1 MSSRPKPEG
10 EHASS
15 PPTSGTVAGSIGDG
29 DRLRVLDHVEG
40 GIAVCHADAF
50 LYANEPLLRMLGYA
64 SLEGLATHKVSA
76 IVGATSYDA
85 WVEATE
91 SGEPHTE
98 SWRRADGAVSRVAA
112 SVSAMNI
119 GDVAVRVVLLRDA
132 SAASLAQAQLQQT
145 ERLAAI
151 GTLAA
156 GVAHQLNNPLAYVLA
171 NINYLAEEIPQFLRN
186 AAPSLDG
193 PQTARLSDLLS
204 AMSDAREGAERVA
217 RIVRD
222 LRTFSRM
229 EDERRELL
237 DVRTLLD
244 SACGLIESELR
255 NRGLLVKTFDLVAP
269 VEANPS
275 RLAQAFL
282 NLLLNAAQ
290 AIPEGDPTH
299 NEVGVRT
306 YTDDDG
312 MVVVEVRDSGVGM
325 SQAVQ
330 ARIFDPFYT
339 LKPVGVGT
347 GLGLTT
353 ALAIIH
359 HMKGSLSVES
369 EEGHGATFRVKLPA
383 AIRSARRVTISSGA
397 PEEVTRQRVLI
408 VDDEVTLLS
417 SLRRALARDVDIEVA
432 SSATEALAA
441 LERDNHFDVV
451 LCDIMMPEVNGI
463 ELYERVSIKHPEL
476 HDRFVF
482 MTGGALSAG
491 MLQFLDSTDLPRLD
505 KPFDVRELRRILRRR
520 GKADEKNEA

>member
-1 MSSRPKPEG
+1 MSSRPKSF
-10 EHASS
+10 EHPSS
-15 PPTSGTVAGSIGDG
+15 PPASGPVAASISDS
-29 DRLRVLDHVEG
+29 DRLRVLDHVDG
-40 GIAVCHADAF
+40 GIAVCHADTF
-50 LYANEPLLRMLGYA
+50 LYANEPLLRILGHA
-64 SLEGLATHKVSA
+64 SLEGLSAHKVSA
-76 IVGATSYDA
+76 IAGAATYDV
-85 WVEATE
+85 WLEAGVT
-91 SGEPHTE
+91 GQPHTE
-98 SWRRADGAVSRVAA
+98 SWRRADGAVSRVD
-112 SVSAMNI
+112 VSASTMTI
-119 GDVAVRVVLLRDA
+119 GNERVCVALVLDA
-132 SAASLAQAQLQQT
+132 SAAARGQAQLQQT
-145 ERLAAI
+145 ERLAAV

-171 NINYLAEEIPQFLRN
+171 NINFLAEEIPQFLRHV
-186 AAPSLDG
+186 APSLDG
-193 PQTARLSDLLS
+193 PQTVRLSDLLS

-229 EDERRELL
+229 EDERREVL
-237 DVRTLLD
+237 DVRTLLE

-255 NRGLLVKTFDLVAP
+255 NRGVLVKVFDVVAS

-312 MVVVEVRDSGVGM
+312 MVVVEVRDSGIGM
-325 SQAVQ
+325 SPAVQ

-353 ALAIIH
+353 SLAIIH

-369 EEGHGATFRVKLPA
+369 DEGHGSTFRVKLPP
-383 AIRSARRVTISSGA
+383 AIRSSRRTTVSSSA
-397 PEEVTRQRVLI
+397 PEEVARQRVLI
-408 VDDEVTLLS
+408 VDDEMTLLS
-417 SLRRALARDVDIEVA
+417 SLRRALSRDVDIEVA
-432 SSATEALAA
+432 SSAADALAV
-441 LERDNHFDVV
+441 LERDDHFDVV

-463 ELYERVSIKHPEL
+463 ELYERVSSKHPNL
-476 HDRFVF
+476 RDRFVF
-482 MTGGALSAG
+482 MTGGALSVG

-505 KPFDVRELRRILRRR
+505 KPFDVRELRRVLRRHA
-520 GKADEKNEA
+520 KAAEKNEA